1 MDYLNLN
8 TARAILVGATVL
20 AVLFTLVAGEWIAAV
35 VLSVGVVAHGL
46 MWVWMW
52 RSAQRPDTG
61 DPLGH

>member
-20 AVLFTLVAGEWIAAV
+20 ALLFTLVAGEWIAAV
-35 VLSVGVVAHGL
+35 VLSVGVIAHGL

-52 RSAQRPDTG
+52 RSAQRADTG